1 MLRRPRI
8 ACAGLGC
15 ALAWLASAPAQAGAP
30 RAAPALT
37 AAPRSG
43 DAVRSVHS
51 AAPASAAPA
60 ARKRLGATR
69 HRGCPSE
76 MVHVHDFC
84 IDRWEVSL
92 VDRKTG
98 RPLSPYYPP
107 VRRLL
112 ERVWEVWQVE
122 RFETGDEGARA
133 MPLPDLSTWQLGH
146 AFEPKAVSAP
156 GVVPQGYLSY
166 YTARRACENAG
177 KRLCTRDEWI
187 TACEG
192 EHQTRFPYGPTY
204 RSGACNIDRLYHPGF
219 VLHGN
224 ASVGHLD
231 PRLNLVVER
240 GVDPVLRLTGA
251 THGCVSRWGND
262 RIYDMV
268 GNVDEWV
275 DDEDGMFVGGFYS
288 RATTKGCEAK
298 VSVHAPGYFDYSLG
312 TRCCRD
318 AEPSR

>member
-1 MLRRPRI
+1 MSRRE
-8 ACAGLGC
+8 
-15 ALAWLASAPAQAGAP
+15 
-30 RAAPALT
+30 
-37 AAPRSG
+37 
-43 DAVRSVHS
+43 HS
-51 AAPASAAPA
+51 
-60 ARKRLGATR
+60 
-69 HRGCPSE
+69 GCPPE
-76 MVHVHDFC
+76 MVRVHDFC

-98 RPLSPYYPP
+98 RPLSPFYPP

-112 ERVWEVWQVE
+112 ERVREVWQVE
-122 RFETGDEGARA
+122 RFETGDRGARA
-133 MPLPDLSTWQLGH
+133 MPLPDLSAWQLTH
-146 AFEPKAVSAP
+146 AFEPKAVSVP

-177 KRLCTRDEWI
+177 KRLCTRDEWV

-192 EHQTRFPYGPTY
+192 EHQTRFPYGATY
-204 RSGACNIDRLYHPGF
+204 RNGACNIDRLYHPGY

-231 PRLNLVVER
+231 PRLNLVLEH
-240 GVDPVLRLTGA
+240 GVDAVLHLTGA
-251 THGCVSRWGND
+251 TPHCVSRWGKD

-275 DDEDGMFVGGFYS
+275 EDEDGMFVGGFYS
-288 RATTKGCEAK
+288 RPTTKGCEAK
-298 VSVHAPGYFDYSLG
+298 VSVHAPGYYDYSLG

-318 AEPSR
+318 AAPSR